1 MGMIT
6 SLLCSLM
13 LMAAAETTVCSQT
26 TMSTEAADTTIVTD
40 TISRA

>member
-6 SLLCSLM
+6 SLLYSIT
-13 LMAAAETTVCSQT
+13 LMAAADTTTCPQT